1 LRASRRTPG
10 PSLARHRSWEKSPSS
25 RDPRGHAELRTLSR
39 LEQLVADT
47 ISVLAWRVKYAPV
60 APEDL
65 DRVVE
70 FSLRAWRPV
79 FDSFRAVLS
88 DAVYTRV
95 YPDWLHTQ
103 AAAVMSVCLDQDMDV
118 FVAINRPRTVSPQPI
133 EPRRRYKGRCRPR
146 GVAFLVNH
154 RGLTM
159 ARTRSPRTLARSLG
173 TSRWPSIKVRQ
184 GARYT

>member
-1 LRASRRTPG
+1 
-10 PSLARHRSWEKSPSS
+10 
-25 RDPRGHAELRTLSR
+25 LRTLSR

-118 FVAINRPRTVSPQPI
+118 FVAEDAGKVVGYVAVTFDQDP
-133 EPRRRYKGRCRPR
+133 PR
-146 GVAFLVNH
+146 GEIYMIAVDPDFQR
-154 RGLTM
+154 RGD
-159 ARTRSPRTLARSLG
+159 A
-173 TSRWPSIKVRQ
+173 TSSFQ
-184 GARYT
+184 